1 MEKGDRSQLSTH
13 SILDQGV
20 GTTVIRASLLTS
32 AQMASYDESKH
43 LLLDYLSFQD
53 NFFTHFCA
61 R

>member
-1 MEKGDRSQLSTH
+1 V
-13 SILDQGV
+13 QGV

-43 LLLDYLSFQD
+43 FLLDSLAFRD
-53 NFFTHFCA
+53 NFLTHFWFEPPP